1 MRVLNVVLHVAGP
14 QVNSFLNE
22 NWREIYKSMS
32 PAISEAF
39 AQVIGNIVNTI
50 ASGLTYDTVFPVRVP

>member
-1 MRVLNVVLHVAGP
+1 
-14 QVNSFLNE
+14 VNAFLNE
-22 NWREIYKSMS
+22 NWREIYKTMS

-50 ASGLTYDTVFPVRVP
+50 ASGLPYDALFPVSGP